1 MTECPWK
8 DRLEGLGLL
17 ALRLLIGFGIAK
29 HGWGKVSGDVAGFAQ
44 GAVAGK
50 LGLPMPLFF
59 AWAAALSEFGGGILV
74 AIGLGTRIGA
84 FLVLC
89 VMATAFFLFHAADP
103 WDVKELAFL
112 YGSASLALILT
123 GGGKYSLD
131 AKLFCRKCVGG

>member
-1 MTECPWK
+1 MRENFQS
-8 DRLEGLGLL
+8 LGLL
-17 ALRLLIGFGIAK
+17 ILRLLIGFGIVQ
-29 HGWGKVSGDVAGFAQ
+29 HGWGKLSGDVAGFAQ

-59 AWAAALSEFGGGILV
+59 AWAAALSEFVGGILIAV
-74 AIGLGTRIGA
+74 GLGTRVGA

-103 WDVKELAFL
+103 FEVKELAFL
-112 YGSASLALILT
+112 YGSAALSLLLT

-131 AKLFCRKCVGG
+131 AKIFCRKCAPGS